1 MTETKVSP
9 EGRRSRAPRRRQQEI
24 LEAAARVFH
33 EKGYESTSIQDIA
46 DSVGILK
53 GSLYYY
59 ITSKE
64 DLLFEIIQGVHEEAL
79 KNLDRTAAVEGD
91 ALQKIRAFVVVH
103 FTHNAH
109 NLVKMAVFFQDF
121 RSLNGERRQLIVE
134 ERDLYDSF
142 LRDLIRPG
150 PGRGDRLP
158 RHRAEARCDH
168 GPRDDELDLPLVP
181 AGRRAVRASRSRTP
195 TPTSSSPASPATEPR
210 TSPGHRSQLAPLP
223 PGLEEFEAN
232 GSTAARSGG
241 KKRAPAQ
248 DGLSSRSPGPTLSG
262 P

>member
-1 MTETKVSP
+1 MSETKVSP
-9 EGRRSRAPRRRQQEI
+9 EARRSRAPRRRQQEI
-24 LEAAARVFH
+24 LEAAAQVFH

-91 ALQKIRAFVVVH
+91 ALQKIRAFVVIHV
-103 FTHNAH
+103 THNAL

-134 ERDLYDSF
+134 ERDMYDAF
-142 LRDLIRPG
+142 LRDLIR
-150 PGRGDRLP
+150 RGQDEGVVCPDIEPKLAAITVLGMMNWMYHWYRPDGELS
-158 RHRAEARCDH
+158 ASQIADAYADFVVAGLACDPKTH
-168 GPRDDELDLPLVP
+168 
-181 AGRRAVRASRSRTP
+181 VR
-195 TPTSSSPASPATEPR
+195 
-210 TSPGHRSQLAPLP
+210 GHRSRLAPLP
-223 PGLEEFEAN
+223 PGLEDFPAN
-232 GSTAARSGG
+232 GASPSKSGA
-241 KKRAPAQ
+241 KK
-248 DGLSSRSPGPTLSG
+248 SPRRKPV
-262 P
+262 

>member
-1 MTETKVSP
+1 MPETKAGVRS
-9 EGRRSRAPRRRQQEI
+9 RRSRAPRRRQQEI

-91 ALQKIRAFVVVH
+91 ALQKIRAFVVIH
-103 FTHNAH
+103 FTYNAL

-121 RSLNGERRQLIVE
+121 RSLNGERRQVIVE
-134 ERDLYDSF
+134 ERDLYDNF
-142 LRDLIRPG
+142 LRDLIRQGQDEGIVCPDIEPKLAAITVLGMLNWIYHWYRPG
-150 PGRGDRLP
+150 GELSASEIANTYADFVVAGLACDRST
-158 RHRAEARCDH
+158 HR
-168 GPRDDELDLPLVP
+168 
-181 AGRRAVRASRSRTP
+181 
-195 TPTSSSPASPATEPR
+195 
-210 TSPGHRSQLAPLP
+210 PGHRREFAPLP
-223 PGLEEFEAN
+223 PGVEAFDAN
-232 GSTAARSGG
+232 GEAPSKPAAKKRSGG
-241 KKRAPAQ
+241 K
-248 DGLSSRSPGPTLSG
+248 RS
-262 P
+262 

>member
-1 MTETKVSP
+1 MSEAKVSP
-9 EGRRSRAPRRRQQEI
+9 QGRRSRAPRRRQQEI

-79 KNLDRTAAVEGD
+79 KNLERTAAVEGD

-103 FTHNAH
+103 FTHNAL

-121 RSLNGERRQLIVE
+121 RSLNGERRQVIVE
-134 ERDLYDSF
+134 ERDLYDNF
-142 LRDLIRPG
+142 LRDLIRQGQDEGIVCPDIEPKLAAITVLGMMNWIYHWYRPG
-150 PGRGDRLP
+150 GELSAPEIANAYADFVVAGLACDR
-158 RHRAEARCDH
+158 
-168 GPRDDELDLPLVP
+168 
-181 AGRRAVRASRSRTP
+181 
-195 TPTSSSPASPATEPR
+195 ATHK
-210 TSPGHRSQLAPLP
+210 PGHRRQLAPLP
-223 PGLEEFEAN
+223 PGLEEFSGN
-232 GSTAARSGG
+232 GEVASMAAPKKHGG
-241 KKRAPAQ
+241 AKR
-248 DGLSSRSPGPTLSG
+248 R
-262 P
+262 

>member
-1 MTETKVSP
+1 MSETRVSP
-9 EGRRSRAPRRRQQEI
+9 EARRSRAPRRRQQEI
-24 LEAAARVFH
+24 LEAAAQVFH

-91 ALQKIRAFVVVH
+91 ALQMIRAFVVIH
-103 FTHNAH
+103 LTHNAL

-134 ERDLYDSF
+134 ERDLYDAF
-142 LRDLIRPG
+142 LRDLIRRGQDEGIVCPDIEPKLVSIAVLGMMNWIYHWYKPG
-150 PGRGDRLP
+150 GELSATHIADAYADFVVAGLACDRKT
-158 RHRAEARCDH
+158 H
-168 GPRDDELDLPLVP
+168 V
-181 AGRRAVRASRSRTP
+181 
-195 TPTSSSPASPATEPR
+195 
-210 TSPGHRSQLAPLP
+210 PGHRRQLALLP
-223 PGLEEFEAN
+223 PGLEDFQAN
-232 GSTAARSGG
+232 GAAKSKSGA
-241 KKRAPAQ
+241 KKRAP
-248 DGLSSRSPGPTLSG
+248 RSKS
-262 P
+262 